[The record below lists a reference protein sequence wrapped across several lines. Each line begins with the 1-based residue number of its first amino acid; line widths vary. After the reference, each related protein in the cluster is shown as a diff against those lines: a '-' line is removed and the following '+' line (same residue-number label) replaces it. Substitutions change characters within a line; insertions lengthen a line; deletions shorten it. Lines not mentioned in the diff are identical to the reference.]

1 MPAKSRAAPPRNLQP
16 LGMIR
21 VLFSKQACLT
31 VHYVCSAYDG
41 HTDRPKH
48 LDLCLLV
55 LLLVKQACVGA
66 SMARPLQVVSHD
78 RVHRLPLHPWIV
90 SCASP
95 IL

>member
-21 VLFSKQACLT
+21 VFVLEAGMPYST
-31 VHYVCSAYDG
+31 YVCSAYDG